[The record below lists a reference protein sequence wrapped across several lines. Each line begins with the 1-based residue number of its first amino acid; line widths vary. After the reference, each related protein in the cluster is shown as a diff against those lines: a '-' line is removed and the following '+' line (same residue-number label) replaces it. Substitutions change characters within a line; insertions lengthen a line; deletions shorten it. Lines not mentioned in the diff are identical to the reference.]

1 MNVIKLILCLVFCFL
16 LLGCK
21 SKSTIIDTSQKKH
34 LDSAVVATDSSV
46 SYDSVSIKREV
57 REDEV
62 IIEEIEEVVTQ
73 YDTLGDIYQEKKIKT
88 KRYIATVKE
97 DNIIQEEINT
107 EQRDTSVIVRE
118 TTETHTALKEETAK
132 KKGTN
137 WFYWMLAGAL
147 LCFYFVLK
155 KR

>member
-1 MNVIKLILCLVFCFL
+1 MPCFFFL

-21 SKSTIIDTSQKKH
+21 SKSIIIDTSQKKR

-46 SYDSVSIKREV
+46 SYDSVSIKIETKK
-57 REDEV
+57 DEV
-62 IIEEIEEVVTQ
+62 IIEEIEETVTQ

-88 KRYIATVKE
+88 KRYVATVKK
-97 DNIIQEEINT
+97 DNKIQEEINT

-118 TTETHTALKEETAK
+118 TTEIQTALKEETVK
-132 KKGTN
+132 KRGII
-137 WFYWMLAGAL
+137 WFYWMWVGAL